1 VACLESIILLV
12 FEVREPVFVVS
23 AIVAS
28 GLYCHDRVLG
38 FHRLHC
44 RVG

>member
-1 VACLESIILLV
+1 VACLESIILLA

-28 GLYCHDRVLG
+28 ELSCHDRVLG
-38 FHRLHC
+38 LHRLHC
-44 RVG
+44 RGG